1 MADGPAEIGAGWRV
15 DWFARA
21 ISDSL
26 SHFPKEI
33 AEPIMRRYCADEAKV
48 SSHYPWVAF
57 AIAGYRRASL
67 SRSDADLAPSE
78 MQKVL
83 QSISNKATELNEL
96 LEIVDR
102 AGSAANRAGN
112 VSKFKAYAAV
122 DRKLID
128 VLSRKFGD
136 VRTDDDWAEAD
147 DWRLALRLLPQYANE
162 AALEIATDDA
172 AKGGSG
178 PRLVGAVGLVSVLS
192 AVWQS
197 MTGRRASAEKIKKQ
211 KLSDDPPFV
220 RFIADLAIAAEIPA
234 PSRRTVQTLLTPQ

>member
-147 DWRLALRLLPQYANE
+147 DWRLALRLRQYEVRPTTIRDFAGTKKGYLRSDFADAWSRYLPQTLGYVE
-162 AALEIATDDA
+162 
-172 AKGGSG
+172 
-178 PRLVGAVGLVSVLS
+178 
-192 AVWQS
+192 
-197 MTGRRASAEKIKKQ
+197 ASASSCET
-211 KLSDDPPFV
+211 
-220 RFIADLAIAAEIPA
+220 RAAPCAPA
-234 PSRRTVQTLLTPQ
+234 